1 MVITMKI
8 RNRIFSILTFVLL
21 FGFSALLLSKPEIC
35 KNSIASSIVLCSGV
49 IIPALYPFGVCTL
62 YFMKSGIFERLDFI
76 SPLTLKL
83 FGLSAFPFFIFIFSL
98 IGGYPMGAKL
108 LNEAVN
114 DKILSPESAGK
125 MGRFCVNA
133 GPAFIITAV
142 GSGILGN
149 KKIGIIL
156 FASHILS
163 SLIICR
169 FFGKVTSKNKPNKA
183 VINPVDNF
191 VLSASQTS
199 SAVLSVCA
207 FVILFSV
214 FTAYIEYFAN
224 EFVFLKPL
232 MYLVEVTTAITKTR
246 NIYLIS
252 FLLGFSN
259 LCIWA
264 QVLAISRNI
273 SIKILDFAIFRIL
286 HGLLSAFLTFILLKL
301 FPVTINTFSTTY
313 SFTSKTLI
321 SNKTLSI
328 SLIILG
334 VVFIISLSNRQI
346 YGKILEE
353 IL

>member
-1 MVITMKI
+1 MVIKMKI
-8 RNRIFSILTFVLL
+8 RNRIFSISTFVLL
-21 FGFSALLLSKPEIC
+21 FGFSALLISKPEIC
-35 KNSIASSIVLCSGV
+35 KNSIASSIVLCSGI
-49 IIPALYPFGVCTL
+49 IIPSLYPFGVCTL

-83 FGLSAFPFFIFIFSL
+83 FGLSTYPFFIFLFSL
-98 IGGYPMGAKL
+98 VGGYPIGAKL

-114 DKILSPESAGK
+114 DEILSPESARK

-133 GPAFIITAV
+133 GPAFIISAV

-149 KKIGIIL
+149 KKLGVIL
-156 FASHILS
+156 FASHFLS
-163 SLIICR
+163 SLIICS
-169 FFGKVTSKNKPNKA
+169 FFGNITSRNLQNKEVA
-183 VINPVDNF
+183 NPVDNF

-199 SAVLSVCA
+199 STVLSICA

-214 FTAYIEYFAN
+214 FTGYIEYFAN
-224 EFVFLKPL
+224 EFGFLKPFI
-232 MYLVEVTTAITKTR
+232 YLVEITTAITKTR

-264 QVLAISRNI
+264 QILAISRNI

-286 HGLLSAFLTFILLKL
+286 HGLISAFLTFILLKI
-301 FPVTINTFSTTY
+301 FPVTISTFSTTY
-313 SFTSKTLI
+313 SFTTKALV

-328 SLIILG
+328 SLLVLG
-334 VVFIISLSNRQI
+334 VTFIISISNRQT